1 MRNQPVP
8 LVTGFYADQDRPFSQ
23 QDVWNYLPCRAEKQS
38 TRSPLML
45 KTPPG
50 LFPWL
55 ELEGAPPVR
64 GIHDCEG
71 RLFAVIGS
79 TLYRLSP
86 KGVAIPIGSIPGTG
100 RVSMDHNQRANGQ
113 QLTVVNGSAGYVFDT
128 HTEVFERI
136 TDSGFPGSPI
146 VRFMDGYMLGLDPA
160 GRFAFSSGA
169 ANALDYN
176 TLDRWTSEY
185 RPDRLVSMARLGGE
199 LLLLS
204 ANSGEFFGNTGA
216 AQQPFRSKRIFLDKG
231 CAGPHTAVEADNTVF
246 WLGSDGYFYQLD
258 GYNSRRISTRP
269 IEQAIRGQD
278 WWNAFGFVWESE
290 GHTVVYWTFLNGQ
303 TWGWDT
309 SQQEWHRRESYGL
322 DRWRPSCTA
331 RSGSAWYAGDFQKGR
346 IWRLDWGYPW
356 EGDTEFVS
364 GFTLP
369 VIHDNQNELVH
380 SRLELVMDVGQVAV
394 APSQFPEQPDPPSIE
409 GHPPDGVVSI
419 PYAGFQPTVTQ
430 GSAGIAKVAIVSGSL
445 PPGIEVSNGV
455 LGTEPPQKSGTY
467 TATWRVTDS
476 NGLWA
481 EMERTFSVACFVEE
495 PTQFMVHAYGQ
506 VRFSAD
512 GLDWGDWEDATI
524 TGSLITGLSDGFVI
538 YGTNTPFV
546 KTVDGSEFTP
556 ATGSNSSP
564 SSGVRQSQAS
574 IDGEKFVAAG
584 GVHAV
589 RYTTDIAASFDSGEA
604 PSTAIYSVVPL
615 GAGWL
620 GVQTHRLY
628 MAPTPDGSWT
638 ETLGA
643 AIGRDFLCA
652 WSDGGRALIG
662 GLTPSGPAAW
672 FTSNGA
678 SIGAQALPFVS
689 ATKVTAV
696 CKEAG
701 GARWL
706 LGTDSGELAY
716 LDDDGEEWV
725 LSSTVL
731 PHPVT
736 CIAHNGMRFVATC
749 QEEGI
754 VDHQTEAWYSNDGDS
769 FTHAWTEVAANAGV
783 TVAATTYQG
792 AAPVCD
798 ITNG

>member
-23 QDVWNYLPCRAEKQS
+23 QDVWNYLPCRAEKQGA
-38 TRSPLML
+38 RSPLML

-50 LFPWL
+50 LYPWL

-86 KGVAIPIGSIPGTG
+86 KGVAVPIGTIPGNG

-113 QLTVVNGSAGYVFDT
+113 QLTVVNGSAGYVYDT

-231 CAGPHTAVEADNTVF
+231 CAGPHTVVEADNNVF

-278 WWNAFGFVWESE
+278 WWNAFAFVWESE
-290 GHTVVYWTFLNGQ
+290 GHTVVYWTFLDGQ

-322 DRWRPSCTA
+322 KRWRPNCTA
-331 RSGSAWYAGDFQKGR
+331 RSNGAWYAGDFQKGR

-380 SRLELVMDVGQVAV
+380 SRLELVMDVGQVEVPA
-394 APSQFPEQPDPPSIE
+394 AAFATQPVGPSISGE
-409 GHPPDGVVSI
+409 APDAYIDS
-419 PYAGFQPTVTQ
+419 PYTFTYSVAAGDSPISRT
-430 GSAGIAKVAIVSGSL
+430 IIVSGSL
-445 PPGIEVSNGV
+445 LPGLSWDQATATI
-455 LGTEPPQKSGTY
+455 SGTP
-467 TATWRVTDS
+467 TEAGTMTLLLKVIDL

-481 EMERTFSVACFVEE
+481 ELEDVIHVHDVPEE
-495 PTQFMVHAYGQ
+495 IV
-506 VRFSAD
+506 
-512 GLDWGDWEDATI
+512 
-524 TGSLITGLSDGFVI
+524 DGFRNIEWNLPCGAI
-538 YGTNTPFV
+538 YDTNFCYT
-546 KTVDGSEFTP
+546 
-556 ATGSNSSP
+556 SNS
-564 SSGVRQSQAS
+564 
-574 IDGEKFVAAG
+574 E
-584 GVHAV
+584 
-589 RYTTDIAASFDSGEA
+589 
-604 PSTAIYSVVPL
+604 
-615 GAGWL
+615 
-620 GVQTHRLY
+620 
-628 MAPTPDGSWT
+628 
-638 ETLGA
+638 
-643 AIGRDFLCA
+643 
-652 WSDGGRALIG
+652 
-662 GLTPSGPAAW
+662 
-672 FTSNGA
+672 
-678 SIGAQALPFVS
+678 
-689 ATKVTAV
+689 
-696 CKEAG
+696 
-701 GARWL
+701 
-706 LGTDSGELAY
+706 
-716 LDDDGEEWV
+716 
-725 LSSTVL
+725 
-731 PHPVT
+731 
-736 CIAHNGMRFVATC
+736 
-749 QEEGI
+749 
-754 VDHQTEAWYSNDGDS
+754 DS
-769 FTHAWTEVAANAGV
+769 FTLTGDGSKTFTVKLAIYGDVETRQYTGGEVMDYPHFYKGGTPTSLKNRHNIYTLTISNPPQVYHMNHSDSSDVLERIQFNGQVIEVQIASDATVSMKADTIDGGEVAPSQWMRAEV
-783 TVAATTYQG
+783 V
-792 AAPVCD
+792 PVS
-798 ITNG
+798 T